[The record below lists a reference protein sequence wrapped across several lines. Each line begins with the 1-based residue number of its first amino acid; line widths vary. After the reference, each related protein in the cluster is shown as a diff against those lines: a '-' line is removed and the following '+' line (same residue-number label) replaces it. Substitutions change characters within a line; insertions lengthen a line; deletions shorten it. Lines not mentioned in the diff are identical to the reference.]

1 MGQTPEISR
10 PLVVVVD
17 DNADLL
23 NALSFALQTQ
33 GYRSMTFTS
42 ADDAS
47 AWTGLGDADFLIID
61 QNLPG
66 DSGLD
71 FLARLRE
78 AGCQSPAALIT
89 TNPPKAVLELAA
101 RANMPIVE
109 KPLLDDGLFALIRAA
124 VAQRRQSAPAAGA

>member
-1 MGQTPEISR
+1 MGRSPEIVS

-23 NALSFALQTQ
+23 NALSFALHTQ
-33 GYRSMTFTS
+33 GYRAMTFTT

-47 AWTGLGDADFLIID
+47 AWNGLHDADFLIID

-78 AGCQSPAALIT
+78 AGCGSPAALIT
-89 TNPPKAVLELAA
+89 TNPPKAVLDLAA
-101 RANMPIVE
+101 RANTPIIE

-124 VAQRRQSAPAAGA
+124 VAQRRQSVPAPGA

>member
-1 MGQTPEISR
+1 MGQSPEIFR
-10 PLVVVVD
+10 PVVVVVD

-23 NALSFALQTQ
+23 NALSFALNTQ
-33 GYRSMTFTS
+33 GYRPMTFTS

-47 AWTGLGDADFLIID
+47 AWNGLSDADFLVID

-71 FLARLRE
+71 FLARLRT
-78 AGCQSPAALIT
+78 AGCQAPAVLIT
-89 TNPPKAVLELAA
+89 TNPPKTVLELAA
-101 RANMPIVE
+101 RANTPIIE

-124 VAQRRQSAPAAGA
+124 VAQRRQNAPAPGV